1 MKEIDLSDEGFFLS
15 ELDQNIT
22 GLPVIFCARCG
33 GLAENCNPFIRIM
46 PDNSDKFNVLKSVK
60 IWLKHNITSDEIID
74 DIIISN
80 DIINVVRDYININYD
95 ILLDHWYDENST
107 CDLPKLLKRL
117 NT

>member
-1 MKEIDLSDEGFFLS
+1 
-15 ELDQNIT
+15 
-22 GLPVIFCARCG
+22 
-33 GLAENCNPFIRIM
+33 M